1 MYFNLYYLHLAPP
14 RNESTYNQWT
24 VRPIFYAALAVA
36 EALGNSN
43 TSQIVDLQAN
53 ADNIYTPAYA
63 IYEDGECARLA
74 LLNYV
79 TDPTGAS
86 AYTATFSIG
95 GGATGDPNGIP
106 ASVQV
111 K

>member
-1 MYFNLYYLHLAPP
+1 MYLHLAPP

-79 TDPTGAS
+79 TDPTGTS

-95 GGATGDPNGIP
+95 GGATGDANATP

>member
-1 MYFNLYYLHLAPP
+1 M
-14 RNESTYNQWT
+14 
-24 VRPIFYAALAVA
+24 
-36 EALGNSN
+36 
-43 TSQIVDLQAN
+43 DLQAN
-53 ADNIYTPAYA
+53 AGNIYTPAYA
-63 IYEDGECARLA
+63 IYENGACARLA
-74 LLNYV
+74 LFNFV

-95 GGATGDPNGIP
+95 GGSTGEGNATP